1 MFNTDKNKKKHKID
15 NRKNKG
21 ERYKEVKEEVK
32 VSN

>member
-15 NRKNKG
+15 NRKNSR
-21 ERYKEVKEEVK
+21 ERYKEVREERK